1 MQLVDWSDSS
11 CFKEFC
17 LDRLAIGLSPE
28 LIASDISGIVE
39 HKIPVEHVLESCSSD
54 EVRARR
60 EKFLSEIKDSAP
72 VISRELLS
80 TLNKI
85 KRFIDLAESEFE
97 SSDKAIEDFDA
108 YRRSLELKLKAIDT
122 ASSQIER
129 LAESTKQAPQVLIN
143 FDFSKLKALED
154 EGLVKIIDVDTV
166 KGLIGDGED
175 ELLVKEK

>member
-28 LIASDISGIVE
+28 LIASDISAIVE
-39 HKIPVEHVLESCSSD
+39 RKVPVEQVLESNTDEEIKVRRRELLD
-54 EVRARR
+54 EVR
-60 EKFLSEIKDSAP
+60 DSAP

-80 TLNKI
+80 TLNKV

-122 ASSQIER
+122 ASSQIEK

-166 KGLIGDGED
+166 KELVGDGESA
-175 ELLVKEK
+175 ETNG